1 MNNKKKKSVK
11 HDSNV
16 EIMTQLVITGRSSFI
31 LYFSSYGFKSIDF
44 EGEKKSQVILLR
56 EPSLTHCACLYLM
69 TAPLCSKPQI
79 ISACCYL
86 VSYLLKKDGGLSSKT
101 TTYAVSKKM
110 ALFLPGYCT
119 ARALCSVVV
128 LCQNTIIFHWDILWI
143 SINICRLFTFSA
155 MFVVFCFISGALWP
169 DCWRF
174 LVIKAGNQIP
184 FFFFYWS
191 ENSCWMQ
198 LFSYSGCNDVVKRHA
213 FFMRPF
219 NIH

>member
-1 MNNKKKKSVK
+1 MLSG
-11 HDSNV
+11 
-16 EIMTQLVITGRSSFI
+16 L
-31 LYFSSYGFKSIDF
+31 
-44 EGEKKSQVILLR
+44 
-56 EPSLTHCACLYLM
+56 
-69 TAPLCSKPQI
+69 
-79 ISACCYL
+79 IST
-86 VSYLLKKDGGLSSKT
+86 KKDGGLSSKT

-174 LVIKAGNQIP
+174 LVIKAGNQIL
-184 FFFFYWS
+184 FFYWS

-213 FFMRPF
+213 FLSDLLTFIRLNYWLITLEF
-219 NIH
+219 LIFSLKLKQCFFYITKQEKSLLILSDEQHE

>member
-1 MNNKKKKSVK
+1 
-11 HDSNV
+11 
-16 EIMTQLVITGRSSFI
+16 
-31 LYFSSYGFKSIDF
+31 
-44 EGEKKSQVILLR
+44 
-56 EPSLTHCACLYLM
+56 
-69 TAPLCSKPQI
+69 
-79 ISACCYL
+79 
-86 VSYLLKKDGGLSSKT
+86 
-101 TTYAVSKKM
+101 M
-110 ALFLPGYCT
+110 ALFLQGYCT

-184 FFFFYWS
+184 FFFYWS

-213 FFMRPF
+213 FFLCDLLTFIRLNYWLITLEFLIFSLKLKQCFFISPNRRNPYWYYQMNNMNNMRVLQKCVF
-219 NIH
+219 IFLQERNLTLNIKLSRTHTHSVRLHRQPTGGRW